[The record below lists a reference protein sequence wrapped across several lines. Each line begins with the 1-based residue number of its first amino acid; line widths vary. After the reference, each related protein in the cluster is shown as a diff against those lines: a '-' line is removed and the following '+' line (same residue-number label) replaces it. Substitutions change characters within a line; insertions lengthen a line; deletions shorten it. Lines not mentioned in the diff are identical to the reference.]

1 MTVDVRKFLINAFG
15 IVSILAIYI
24 FGALPM
30 GQVAAAVLAFAISSI
45 VFLIYGTTFGPP
57 VGSRSRLIQLMLF
70 ALTATVIDLIALYV
84 TKGTVRLT
92 YLSLGAFSIGF
103 FTFYICLKRVL
114 RTTSV

>member
-1 MTVDVRKFLINAFG
+1 MKVQVQKFLVSAFG
-15 IVSILAIYI
+15 IISILAIYI

-45 VFLIYGTTFGPP
+45 VFLIYGMTFGPP
-57 VGSRSRLIQLMLF
+57 VGNRNSFIQLMLF
-70 ALTATVIDLIALYV
+70 ALTAIVIDLIAWYV

-92 YLSLGAFSIGF
+92 YLSLGAFAIAF

-114 RTTSV
+114 RTNTV